1 MVTHDE
7 DPILGYHHLELDIR
21 RMYLDSIT
29 IGVEVTTF
37 VEGLAVDGDTAFG
50 IATDDL
56 VSWHTDNA
64 LDQMTRRAL
73 GRHSD
78 ELKGLVPRSRI
89 VNRFVLQPAARVRED
104 HHRAG
109 RGMTATAARPPGRK
123 SKLPQDLRSEEEVEL
138 KTEKK
143 KVKKKK
149 KKVIK
154 I

>member
-1 MVTHDE
+1 MVTQAE
-7 DPILGYHHLELDIR
+7 DPVLRDYHLELDIG

-29 IGVEVTTF
+29 IGVEVTAF
-37 VEGLAVDGDTAFG
+37 VEGLAVDRDTAFG

-89 VNRFVLQPAARVRED
+89 VNRFVLQPAARVGED
-104 HHRAG
+104 HHI
-109 RGMTATAARPPGRK
+109 ATLKVGELFDNHSITYQERVLHRLRRDDEH
-123 SKLPQDLRSEEEVEL
+123 LPDECPKQRR
-138 KTEKK
+138 
-143 KVKKKK
+143 
-149 KKVIK
+149 
-154 I
+154 